1 MSPLCPATP
10 GFKCA
15 CQASAS
21 QPGTERGA
29 LRRQGTY
36 SYLGLSCSREK
47 SQRHTKVNEPFR
59 PKVIHP
65 RHLPSSLMALPT
77 STLLLG
83 QACNGGVRPIRL
95 CPILCPPAACTGL
108 VIGTTVRLKF
118 RKAVL
123 THSRSA

>member
-65 RHLPSSLMALPT
+65 RHLPNSLMALPT

-108 VIGTTVRLKF
+108 VMVWVKCSTPHF
-118 RKAVL
+118 Y
-123 THSRSA
+123 